1 MRTSLPS
8 FGLSLILLTACG
20 TSEPPPVAETAVPVD
35 TTSQVTEPV
44 ATEVAAILITEHKIG
59 DVHMNHAHHEAKRQ
73 GKPTDTI
80 DHSKPYET
88 VKADDL
94 NTALAAQELTPL
106 PPAKVDHPI
115 GMPSVVVTSV
125 TEVDHAMLVS
135 YEKKGVEVLQV
146 TTDPDDPQHVE
157 HGVFTHKN
165 HTDEYDVTPGM
176 KGHEARKLRK
186 ELKHMSHK
194 GQVFLYE
201 EDSNITYRMKVIDP
215 NKNTY
220 NDVEVNELEI
230 EAIVWRNQHDKKDK
244 KKSVK
249 G

>member
-1 MRTSLPS
+1 
-8 FGLSLILLTACG
+8 
-20 TSEPPPVAETAVPVD
+20 
-35 TTSQVTEPV
+35 
-44 ATEVAAILITEHKIG
+44 
-59 DVHMNHAHHEAKRQ
+59 
-73 GKPTDTI
+73 
-80 DHSKPYET
+80 
-88 VKADDL
+88 
-94 NTALAAQELTPL
+94 
-106 PPAKVDHPI
+106 
-115 GMPSVVVTSV
+115 
-125 TEVDHAMLVS
+125 MLVS

-157 HGVFTHKN
+157 HVVFTHKN
-165 HTDEYDVTPGM
+165 HKDEYDVTPGM

-220 NDVEVNELEI
+220 TDAEVNELEI
-230 EAIVWRNQHDKKDK
+230 EAIVWRNQHDKK
-244 KKSVK
+244 KSAK